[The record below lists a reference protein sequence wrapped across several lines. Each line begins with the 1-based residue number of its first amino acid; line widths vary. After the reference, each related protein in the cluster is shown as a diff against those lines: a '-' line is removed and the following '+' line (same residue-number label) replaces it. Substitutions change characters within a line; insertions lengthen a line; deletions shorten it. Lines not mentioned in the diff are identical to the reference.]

1 MITEMK
7 AFKFL
12 LLIIFTPYVL
22 ASQPAKHFF
31 IGTWEIEGV
40 GPFKSF
46 VIYHPP
52 HTYKNPKNP
61 IEFEIKGYGNFVT
74 SDIMYGRYDV
84 LIEFKGNKK
93 RLIADSGIWFH
104 PLDRGDNYMFDVRSK
119 DVDIDNFKFPQN
131 IKYPS
136 HGFAITRIIYVDND
150 IFSFEEYDP
159 NSNSFNYFRAIRAK
173 PITLNEI
180 LKLPYHDEL

>member
-1 MITEMK
+1 MITKMK

-22 ASQPAKHFF
+22 ASQPDKHSF

-40 GPFKSF
+40 GLFKSF

-52 HTYKNPKNP
+52 HTYKNP
-61 IEFEIKGYGNFVT
+61 IEFEIKGYGNFGT

-84 LIEFKGNKK
+84 LTEFRENKK
-93 RLIADSGIWFH
+93 RLLVESGIWFH
-104 PLDRGDNYMFDVRSK
+104 PLDREDNYIFDVRRK
-119 DVDIDNFKFPQN
+119 DVDVENFKFPQD
-131 IKYPS
+131 IRYPK
-136 HGFAITRIIYVDND
+136 HGFAITRIIDINNG
-150 IFSFEEYDP
+150 IFSYEEYDP
-159 NSNSFNYFRAIRAK
+159 TSHSFNSFRAIRAK

>member
-1 MITEMK
+1 MITKMK
-7 AFKFL
+7 ALKFL

-22 ASQPAKHFF
+22 ASQPDKYFF

-52 HTYKNPKNP
+52 HTYKNL

-84 LIEFKGNKK
+84 LIEFRENKK

-104 PLDRGDNYMFDVRSK
+104 PLDREGNYIFDVRSK

-131 IKYPS
+131 IKHPR
-136 HGFAITRIIYVDND
+136 HGFAITRIKYVDKG
-150 IFSFEEYDP
+150 IFSYEEYDP
-159 NSNSFNYFRAIRAK
+159 NSNSFNYFRAIRAN